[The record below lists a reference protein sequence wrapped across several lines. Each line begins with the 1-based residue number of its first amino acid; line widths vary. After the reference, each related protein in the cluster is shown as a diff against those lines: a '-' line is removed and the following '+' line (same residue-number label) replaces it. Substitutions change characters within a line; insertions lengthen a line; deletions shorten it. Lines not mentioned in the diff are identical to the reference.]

1 MLTCVRTR
9 TYICVC
15 TGCRHTVTHLHVPS
29 CSQGVSQLPS
39 TAAAPSPNV
48 QQQLI
53 TLLQTLVVQQQQRK
67 QQQQQQQLQQQQQQ
81 ETMQENNQQQAL
93 QHVQDLSSAITR
105 KAEEI
110 LQMQSSL
117 PQNTAINLSNNPA
130 VPSTLSPSPS
140 STPVTTSVPVC
151 TTVSVPILSAEDS
164 VPTSVPHI
172 REGDIQSAILNNLF
186 AHNTSGPGSVN
197 SARLFQTSSDTV
209 DQLLRGL
216 NTKTQSESIQKL
228 SRDTASVLPTFA
240 RVLES
245 SIGSRSLSPPGTV
258 WSDGDGAGGAVRGVE
273 EGEGKGD
280 GGLGERELSPASV
293 TGMKYTCACTC
304 IIM

>member
-1 MLTCVRTR
+1 M
-9 TYICVC
+9 Y
-15 TGCRHTVTHLHVPS
+15 VPFNIGT
-29 CSQGVSQLPS
+29 QGVSQLPS
-39 TAAAPSPNV
+39 TPAAPSPNV

-67 QQQQQQQLQQQQQQ
+67 QQQQQQQQQQQ
-81 ETMQENNQQQAL
+81 ETIQENKQQQAL

-117 PQNTAINLSNNPA
+117 PAINPSNSPA
-130 VPSTLSPSPS
+130 IPSTLSPSPS
-140 STPVTTSVPVC
+140 NTPISTSVPVC
-151 TTVSVPILSAEDS
+151 TTVAVPVLSTEDS
-164 VPTSVPHI
+164 APASASHVL
-172 REGDIQSAILNNLF
+172 EGDIQSAILNNLF
-186 AHNTSGPGSVN
+186 AHNTSAPGSVN
-197 SARLFQTSSDTV
+197 STRLFQTSSDTV

-245 SIGSRSLSPPGTV
+245 SIGSQSLSPPGTAC
-258 WSDGDGAGGAVRGVE
+258 SDGDEAGGPVMGVE
-273 EGEGKGD
+273 EGEQGGD

-293 TGMKYTCACTC
+293 TGMKYTWCTV
-304 IIM
+304 